1 MYNNLLSNTKINN
14 LIKLNIYI
22 YQTIYIKN
30 NYCSTLKNIG
40 YRCKHCLS
48 FNLSIF

>member
-30 NYCSTLKNIG
+30 N
-40 YRCKHCLS
+40 
-48 FNLSIF
+48 